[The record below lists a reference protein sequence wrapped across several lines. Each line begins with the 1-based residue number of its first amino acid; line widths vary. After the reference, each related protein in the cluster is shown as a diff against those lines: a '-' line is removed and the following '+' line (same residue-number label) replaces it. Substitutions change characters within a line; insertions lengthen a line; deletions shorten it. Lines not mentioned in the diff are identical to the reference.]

1 MVDNNDSNSRRPPG
15 TLGGTFDEMRAGV
28 WRANARHRASRRK
41 SAWNWL
47 LPIVIFPMFIVLWG
61 IGAILFQLGSL
72 FAGVT
77 AAGPH
82 KSLLNFLM
90 FVPLVVP
97 SISFACVIGNFVI
110 YRIPAARRAMDAE
123 DQGFPGTDYATA
135 QKALSKAAGI
145 SYLAAV
151 LLALVGII
159 ASR

>member
-1 MVDNNDSNSRRPPG
+1 VDNNDSSSRRPPG

-41 SAWNWL
+41 SAWNLL
-47 LPIVIFPMFIVLWG
+47 LPVIIFPTFIVLWG
-61 IGAILFQLGSL
+61 TGAIVFQVGSL

-82 KSLLNFLM
+82 KSLLSFLI
-90 FVPLVVP
+90 FGPLVLP
-97 SISFACVIGNFVI
+97 SISFACVIGNFVVF
-110 YRIPAARRAMDAE
+110 RIPAARRAMDAE

-135 QKALSKAAGI
+135 QKALSKAAWI
-145 SYLAAV
+145 SFSAAV
-151 LLALVGII
+151 LLALIGIV